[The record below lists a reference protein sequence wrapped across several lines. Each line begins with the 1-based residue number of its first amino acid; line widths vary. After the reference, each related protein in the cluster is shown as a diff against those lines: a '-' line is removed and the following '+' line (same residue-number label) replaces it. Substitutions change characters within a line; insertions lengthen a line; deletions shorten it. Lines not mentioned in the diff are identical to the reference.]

1 MKINGQYKVIARIA
15 GPGLMLAALLALALA
30 LPTASYAD
38 GLTVYPAAV
47 EVMASGG
54 TTITTVGTVTGNQ
67 SNSYGSSFSTATA
80 SYADGSGVVSGNG
93 SSSGEGTYP
102 PVSTGYAGVQIYFEL
117 VGSAP
122 GVTTV
127 PVIFTSNATTS
138 ASAGVGAVGSAT
150 AGFDLSGYFADIAC
164 SGYDCNSSLY
174 PSSFAGTN
182 SADLYPNV
190 VVYDLSIY
198 ISGDAGI
205 GTAASGTET
214 WSASLDPMIEIDPS
228 FADASD
234 FTLEVSP
241 NLAGTSTTP
250 TPEPGSLL
258 LLGTGMIGLAG
269 MVRRHMCK
277 QTL

>member
-1 MKINGQYKVIARIA
+1 MRSNGKYGFIARIA
-15 GPGLMLAALLALALA
+15 GPGLVLAALFALALA

-47 EVMASGG
+47 EVMAAGG
-54 TTITTVGTVTGNQ
+54 TTITAVGTVTGNL
-67 SNSYGSSFSTATA
+67 SFLGAGGGTAFSTATA

-93 SSSGEGTYP
+93 SSTGGTNS
-102 PVSTGYAGVQIYFEL
+102 PVSSGYADVEIYFEL

-127 PVIFTSNATTS
+127 PIIFTSNATTS
-138 ASAGVGAVGSAT
+138 ASSGTGGDASAT
-150 AGFDLSGYFADIAC
+150 AGFGLYGYFDDVAC
-164 SGYDCNSSLY
+164 SGYDCNSSID

-198 ISGDAGI
+198 VKGSAGL
-205 GTAASGTET
+205 GNGT
-214 WSASLDPMIEIDPS
+214 WSATLDPMIEIDPS

-241 NLAGTSTTP
+241 NPAGTSP
-250 TPEPGSLL
+250 APEPGSLL
-258 LLGTGMIGLAG
+258 LLGTGMIVLAG
-269 MVRRHMCK
+269 MVRRRVSK
-277 QTL
+277 QTC